1 MPWFL
6 LTTGHWPLTT
16 VHWPLKTFRK
26 QRQKKIN
33 KSGIIR
39 IRMNT
44 FNLSYFLLLPVL
56 LLCGCAGWTE
66 NQADAERQAFFA
78 AAQQANL
85 QGLTC
90 MNPRQYV
97 DLSGYA
103 PYLGVKYPPTD
114 SVEILTKPP
123 SKPHQAFAF
132 LQCACPAA
140 VNHSGTLAPTVLSE
154 LTSQAKSIGADA
166 IIVRTGRD
174 QTNQKNGGADKV
186 EAVAIKYRLENLEK
200 KRESLAPNP
209 K

>member
-1 MPWFL
+1 
-6 LTTGHWPLTT
+6 
-16 VHWPLKTFRK
+16 
-26 QRQKKIN
+26 
-33 KSGIIR
+33 
-39 IRMNT
+39 MNT
-44 FNLSYFLLLPVL
+44 RQLPYFLLLPAL
-56 LLCGCAGWTE
+56 LLSGCAAGTE
-66 NQADAERQAFFA
+66 SQADTERRAFFA

-114 SVEILTKPP
+114 SVEVLTKSP
-123 SKPHQAFAF
+123 SRPHQAFAF
-132 LQCACPAA
+132 LQCAGPSA
-140 VNHSGTLAPTVLSE
+140 VPPSGTLTPGVLAE
-154 LTSQAKSIGADA
+154 LTAQAKAIGADA
-166 IIVRTGRD
+166 IIVKTGRD
-174 QTNQKNGGADKV
+174 HTEGKNGGADKV

>member
-1 MPWFL
+1 
-6 LTTGHWPLTT
+6 
-16 VHWPLKTFRK
+16 
-26 QRQKKIN
+26 
-33 KSGIIR
+33 
-39 IRMNT
+39 MNT
-44 FNLSYFLLLPVL
+44 FNLSLFLLLPAL
-56 LLCGCAGWTE
+56 IFCGCAGVAE
-66 NQADAERQAFFA
+66 NHSDAERRAFFA

-132 LQCACPAA
+132 LQCAGPAA
-140 VNHSGTLAPTVLSE
+140 VNPSGILAPAVLSE
-154 LTSQAKSIGADA
+154 LTSQAKAIGADA

-174 QTNQKNGGADKV
+174 HTDQKNGGADKV
-186 EAVAIKYRLENLEK
+186 EAVAIKYRLENLKK
-200 KRESLAPNP
+200 KRDSLAPNP